1 METNDALFNEV
12 LAALSAKKPEKYF
25 ADLSTVSGL
34 AGSLPQDAGQYK
46 LVKEYLLKI
55 SRRKLSAATKFTI
68 SNAAV
73 REAVRAMFMAPK
85 DFVMAVNSAIPPLEN
100 MWIEWDEAYQQ
111 KCVLELYGEWP
122 GYSESRK
129 NNIKN
134 TPETPF
140 VLKPDSSN
148 GCKRVGYHI
157 TPFTTPI
164 SGSNPL
170 IRVRDETQPAHQY
183 TCYVSFKSTELG
195 PRRMG
200 WEAWSNSLSLVTRCP
215 FSWLYQF
222 GDQPWSWKN
231 ATSNP
236 RASSYGLSSLIGG
249 NKIFAHLYGFNSFIT
264 AVNGPP
270 LAAARVP
277 KNVTEDEKKHF
288 LKCFGARY
296 LNYLGERIEVLP
308 YTAATLMGQI
318 AGISWSG
325 KPTFKYNVNS
335 KTGFPDATLS
345 ALEMI
350 RGDFK
355 FLNTLLALINY
366 DLHVIEQAQP
376 IARSKKTKWLHL
388 RKIPKNEL
396 KVIEIDIPKPNGVII
411 PTRLF
416 RGTGSPKRQHSRR
429 GHWSTYHFRDG
440 TTQRKWIKE
449 QIVGD
454 PTLGIIE
461 HDYVVKKYPKNQKGK
476 ANA

>member
-25 ADLSTVSGL
+25 PDLSTGPGWKLS
-34 AGSLPQDAGQYK
+34 GSLPQDSAQYK
-46 LVKEYLLKI
+46 PIRAYLLKT
-55 SRRKLSAATKFTI
+55 SRRQLSAATKFTI

-100 MWIEWDEAYQQ
+100 MWVEWDEAYQQ
-111 KCVLELYGEWP
+111 KCALELYGEWP

-157 TPFTTPI
+157 TSSQSTP
-164 SGSNPL
+164 
-170 IRVRDETQPAHQY
+170 RVSDQAGPAHQY

-200 WEAWSNSLSLVTRCP
+200 WETWSDSLPLVTRCP
-215 FSWLYQF
+215 FSWVYQF
-222 GDQPWSWKN
+222 LDD
-231 ATSNP
+231 ATTHP
-236 RASSYGLSSLIGG
+236 RARKRHDLASVIDASEVFG
-249 NKIFAHLYGFNSFIT
+249 HLYGFNPFIT
-264 AVNGPP
+264 AAKVS
-270 LAAARVP
+270 AATFASARIP
-277 KNVTEDEKKHF
+277 KNVTELDEAKKHF

-296 LNYLGERIEVLP
+296 SNYLGERLGVLP
-308 YTAATLMGQI
+308 YATCALMGTGVAI
-318 AGISWSG
+318 ATSWDDQ
-325 KPTFKYNVNS
+325 PTFKYN
-335 KTGFPDATLS
+335 PDATLS

-476 ANA
+476 ADA

>member
-25 ADLSTVSGL
+25 ADLGGMRMGL
-34 AGSLPQDAGQYK
+34 PPPSDVGQYK
-46 LVKEYLLKI
+46 MIKNYLLKI
-55 SRRKLSAATKFTI
+55 SRRQLSAATKFTV

-73 REAVRAMFMAPK
+73 KEAVNAMFMAPK
-85 DFVMAVNSAIPPLEN
+85 DFVRAVNSAIPPLEN

-111 KCVLELYGEWP
+111 KCVLELFGEVP

-129 NNIKN
+129 KNVAN
-134 TPETPF
+134 TPATPF
-140 VLKPDSSN
+140 VLKADSSN

-157 TPFTTPI
+157 IRT
-164 SGSNPL
+164 SLNPL
-170 IRVRDETQPAHQY
+170 VHDETQPVHQY
-183 TCYVSFKSTELG
+183 TNYVSFKSTELG

-200 WEAWSNSLSLVTRCP
+200 WDSWSNSLSLVTRCP

-231 ATSNP
+231 ATLNP
-236 RASSYGLSSLIGG
+236 QASSYGLSSLIGG
-249 NKIFAHLYGFNSFIT
+249 AKIFTHLYGFNPFLT
-264 AVNGPP
+264 ATGNGPP
-270 LAAARVP
+270 LALARAPESVA
-277 KNVTEDEKKHF
+277 EKEKEHF

-296 LNYLGERIEVLP
+296 INYLGERIEVLP
-308 YTAATLMGQI
+308 YTSATLMGQI
-318 AGISWSG
+318 AGTSWNGPS
-325 KPTFKYNVNS
+325 TLKYN
-335 KTGFPDATLS
+335 PDGTLA

-355 FLNTLLALINY
+355 FLNTLIALINY

-376 IARSKKTKWLHL
+376 IGRSKKTKWLHR
-388 RKIPKNEL
+388 RKLPKNEL
-396 KVIEIDIPKPNGVII
+396 KVIEIDIPKPDGVIV
-411 PTRLF
+411 PARLF
-416 RGTGSPKRQHSRR
+416 RGSGSPKRQHSRR

-454 PTLGIIE
+454 PTLGVIE
-461 HDYVVKKYPKNQKGK
+461 HDYVVKKDPKNLKEK
-476 ANA
+476 ESA